1 MNRLARTI
9 LAGRYL
15 RDRLESSLI
24 YRFGDFTLDTGI
36 GELGR
41 GDSVVPLEPQVFAL
55 IAYLVEN
62 RHRTVTKDELVKQ
75 IWDGRFTSDAALSS
89 RIHAARKVLGDDG
102 QHQALIRTLSRKG
115 FRFVAPVVQAADP
128 AATPDSTVPQA
139 EHPSIAVL
147 PFVNLSD
154 DPHQEYFCDGV
165 TEDVIAA
172 LSRIRQFFVI
182 AASTMF
188 TYKTRGVDARTVAK
202 ELGVRYVLEGS
213 IRKDAARIRVSA
225 MLGDG
230 VSGRQIWAEH
240 YDRQLD
246 DIFAVQDQIT
256 QQVVGAI
263 EPELNRVERERARSV
278 LQASDLRSWDR
289 YLQAMA
295 VFYRGRQSANAEAFG
310 CAIRMLELL
319 IADDAGFS
327 PSYGALAHSY
337 FFLLLFNLTD
347 DRDFARDEGLRVGLR
362 GVEVAI
368 DDHLC
373 QFGLGAI
380 YLARREPELGIEHLR
395 AAVELNPSFG
405 RAWSYLGSA
414 LVWSGQAKQ
423 ALPVLETC
431 LRVSPRDPIVGS
443 SFVRC
448 AEAHLALG
456 DIECAHQ
463 WAVKAVQRPDAQFW
477 ANFILVS
484 TLALL
489 GREAQARN
497 AFKQLL
503 ARRPDA
509 SITLFR
515 TALPINDPALTRI
528 YISGLERA
536 GVPTLSS

>member
-1 MNRLARTI
+1 M
-9 LAGRYL
+9 
-15 RDRLESSLI
+15 I
-24 YRFGDFTLDTGI
+24 YRFGDFALDTGKD
-36 GELGR
+36 ELVR
-41 GDSVVPLEPQVFAL
+41 GKDAVRLEPQVFAM
-55 IAYLVEN
+55 IAYLIEN
-62 RHRTVTKDELVKQ
+62 RHRTVAKDELVNE
-75 IWDGRFTSDAALSS
+75 IWDGRFATDAALSS
-89 RIHAARKVLGDDG
+89 RIHAARKALGDDG
-102 QHQALIRTLSRKG
+102 QRQLFIRTQARKG
-115 FRFVAPVVQAADP
+115 FRFVAAVEQ
-128 AATPDSTVPQA
+128 STVEASNSDLSVAQT

-147 PFVNLSD
+147 PFKNLSD
-154 DPHQEYFCDGV
+154 DSHQGYFCDGV

-188 TYKTRGVDARTVAK
+188 TYKVRGVDARTVAK
-202 ELGVRYVLEGS
+202 ELGVCYVLEGS

-225 MLGDG
+225 KLNDG
-230 VSGRQIWAEH
+230 VSGRQIWAER

-246 DIFAVQDQIT
+246 DIFAVQDEIT

-263 EPELNRVERERARSV
+263 EPELDRVERERARSV

-295 VFYRGRQSANAEAFG
+295 VFYKGRQSANGENFRS
-310 CAIRMLELL
+310 AISMLEAL
-319 IADDAGFS
+319 IADDPEFS

-347 DRDFARDEGLRVGLR
+347 DREHARNEGLRVGLM

-368 DDHLC
+368 DDHLS

-414 LVWSGQAKQ
+414 LVWSGQAAQ

-456 DIECAHQ
+456 DIECAHK
-463 WAVKAVQRPDAQFW
+463 WAVRAVQRPDAQFW
-477 ANFILVS
+477 ANFIQVS

-489 GREAQARN
+489 GREAEARE
-497 AFKQLL
+497 AFGQLL

-515 TALPINDPALTRI
+515 TALPINDPGLTQI
-528 YISGLERA
+528 YVAGLERA
-536 GVPTLSS
+536 GVPHEPTGTETKTS